1 MKRCKYLLLISF
13 IWHFSLQAQTSD
25 HVSKGNSF
33 YKNAEFDLAE
43 KQYLIAIEQGK
54 EVNIA
59 QYNLAN
65 TLVRQKKYK
74 EATAVLQ
81 SLLQTQLSADTKA
94 PVHYNQGVIYTKQKD
109 LLSSIESYKN
119 ALRIDPDD
127 VQARENLQKALLE
140 LKKQQQEKK
149 TQPRPQPSKMSQKEA
164 QNKLDKLQ
172 QKEKE
177 LQERLQKSNQKGN
190 SLPKDW

>member
-1 MKRCKYLLLISF
+1 MKRCKYLVFISF
-13 IWHFSLQAQTSD
+13 IWNSTLHAQTTD
-25 HVSKGNSF
+25 NISKGNEF

-43 KQYLIAIEQGK
+43 KQYLLAIQQGK

-59 QYNLAN
+59 QYNMAN

-81 SLLQTQLSADTKA
+81 SLLQAKLPSETKV

-109 LLSSIESYKN
+109 LLGSIESYKN
-119 ALRIDPDD
+119 ALRIDHDD

-140 LKKQQQEKK
+140 LKKQQQDKK
-149 TQPRPQPSKMSQKEA
+149 NQPKPQPSKMSQKEA
-164 QNKLDKLQ
+164 QNKLDQLQ

>member
-1 MKRCKYLLLISF
+1 MKRCKYLLFISF
-13 IWHFSLQAQTSD
+13 VWNFSLYAQTTD
-25 HVSKGNSF
+25 HVVKGNSF

-74 EATAVLQ
+74 EATAVLH
-81 SLLQTQLSADTKA
+81 SLLQTQLPVETKA

-140 LKKQQQEKK
+140 LKKQQQDKK
-149 TQPRPQPSKMSQKEA
+149 TQPSPQPSKMSQKEA
-164 QNKLDKLQ
+164 QNQLDKLQ

>member
-1 MKRCKYLLLISF
+1 MKRCKYLVFISF
-13 IWHFSLQAQTSD
+13 IWNSTLHAQTTD
-25 HVSKGNSF
+25 IISKGNEF

-43 KQYLIAIEQGK
+43 KQYLLAIQQGK

-59 QYNLAN
+59 KYNMAN

-81 SLLQTQLSADTKA
+81 SLLQAKLPSETKA

-109 LLSSIESYKN
+109 LLGSIESYKN

-140 LKKQQQEKK
+140 LKKQQQDKK
-149 TQPRPQPSKMSQKEA
+149 NQPKPQPSKMSQKEA
-164 QNKLDKLQ
+164 QNKLDQLQ

>member
-1 MKRCKYLLLISF
+1 MGWVYLIFLSF
-13 IWHFSLQAQTSD
+13 FAHSIMHAQPAD
-25 HVSKGNSF
+25 NLSKGNEF

-43 KQYLIAIEQGK
+43 KQYRMAVEHGN
-54 EVNIA
+54 EVTIA

-74 EATAVLQ
+74 EATTVLQ
-81 SLLQTQLSADTKA
+81 NLLQTKLPPNTKA
-94 PVHYNQGVIYTKQKD
+94 AVYYNQGVVYTKQRD
-109 LLSSIESYKN
+109 LLNSIDAYKN
-119 ALRIDPDD
+119 VLRIDPDD

-140 LKKQQQEKK
+140 LKKQQQDKK
-149 TQPRPQPSKMSQKEA
+149 NQPKPQPSRMSQKEA
-164 QNKLDKLQ
+164 QNKLDQLQ

>member
-1 MKRCKYLLLISF
+1 MKGWKFFLLIGFFAHS
-13 IWHFSLQAQTSD
+13 ILHAQTTD
-25 HVSKGNSF
+25 NISKGNDF

-43 KQYLIAIEQGK
+43 KQYRLAVEQGN
-54 EVNIA
+54 EVIIA

-65 TLVRQKKYK
+65 ALLRQKKYK
-74 EATAVLQ
+74 EATTVLQ
-81 SLLQTQLSADTKA
+81 NMLQTNLLANTKSA
-94 PVHYNQGVIYTKQKD
+94 VYYNQGVVYTKQKD
-109 LLSSIESYKN
+109 LLSSIEAYKD

-140 LKKQQQEKK
+140 LKKQQQDKNN
-149 TQPRPQPSKMSQKEA
+149 QPKPQPSKMSQKDA
-164 QNKLDKLQ
+164 QNKLDQLQ

>member
-1 MKRCKYLLLISF
+1 L
-13 IWHFSLQAQTSD
+13 HAQATD
-25 HVSKGNSF
+25 NISKGNLF
-33 YKNAEFDLAE
+33 YKSAEFDLAE
-43 KQYLIAIEQGK
+43 KQYLMAIEQGK

-74 EATAVLQ
+74 EATTVLQ
-81 SLLQTQLSADTKA
+81 NLLQTKSPAETKA
-94 PVHYNQGVIYTKQKD
+94 PVHYNQGVVYTKQKD
-109 LLSSIESYKN
+109 LLSSIESYKD

-140 LKKQQQEKK
+140 LKKQQEDKK
-149 TQPRPQPSKMSQKEA
+149 DQPRPQPSKMSQKEA
-164 QNKLDKLQ
+164 QNKLDQLQ

>member
-1 MKRCKYLLLISF
+1 MKRCKYLVFISF
-13 IWHFSLQAQTSD
+13 IWNSTLRAQTTD
-25 HVSKGNSF
+25 NISKGNEF

-43 KQYLIAIEQGK
+43 KQYLLAIQQGK

-59 QYNLAN
+59 QYNMAN

-81 SLLQTQLSADTKA
+81 SLLQAKLPSETKA

-109 LLSSIESYKN
+109 LLGSIESYKN

-140 LKKQQQEKK
+140 LKKQQQDKK
-149 TQPRPQPSKMSQKEA
+149 NQPKPQPSKMSQKEA
-164 QNKLDKLQ
+164 QNKLDQLQ